1 MLKARAGATVVGLI
15 DGATGRLQASS
26 EEESAWSF
34 WNAFDAVPCMPTDWG
49 NWELE
54 LLGSGYARR
63 ECLCGVHRVEAFTIH
78 DRWILVVLATGSLA
92 AGAQS
97 YVDHVIETLE
107 GLCPEPPTR
116 LPRPGTAGRGPAGGG
131 GHQGPAE
138 LGIPAWWIRGGKAN

>member
-78 DRWILVVLATGSLA
+78 DRWILVLLATHSLA

-97 YVDHVIETLE
+97 
-107 GLCPEPPTR
+107 
-116 LPRPGTAGRGPAGGG
+116 
-131 GHQGPAE
+131 
-138 LGIPAWWIRGGKAN
+138 